1 MPEEAAGTTPLN
13 LTAEFPAVP
22 AEDWEAAIHA
32 DLAGADY
39 DKRLLWRTDEGIT
52 VRPYYRQGDATPLF
66 LDPSQITSWEV
77 AQDAAL
83 PLDAVR
89 ADWFHES
96 GATAVQEL
104 GWALAWGVD
113 ELASRGPAELTFV
126 YAVGSNYFFEI
137 AKLRAAR
144 ALWNQAA
151 AAFPTRARLRLHA
164 VTALS
169 NKSTYDPHT
178 NLLRATTEALSAA
191 IGGANAITIRPA
203 RFSNHLA
210 RSIHRILKEEAH
222 IDGVADPAAGS
233 YYIEALSNQLA
244 QAAWKVFQ
252 AIEAG
257 GGYRKALESGAIA
270 GELAAQRQARKKA
283 VASRRRTLVGV
294 NNYPDLN
301 ETALGQEPVP
311 APEAGPFPA
320 LRLAEDFEQIRLRT
334 ERANRPTVLLLKR
347 GDLKMRM
354 ARTNFCAN
362 FFGCG
367 GFTIRESEELEPAAL
382 IVLCSSDA
390 EYLAFARDICPR
402 APAPVIVAGNPK
414 DQMEALQQA
423 GVAGF
428 VHVLSNAV
436 DTLREWQTRLGMED

>member
-1 MPEEAAGTTPLN
+1 MPEDPAASLPLN
-13 LTAEFPAVP
+13 LAAEFPP
-22 AEDWEAAIHA
+22 TSTQDWEAAIHA

-39 DKRLLWRTDEGIT
+39 EKRLLWRTPEGIT
-52 VRPYYRQGDATPLF
+52 VRPYYREGDATPLP
-66 LDPSQITSWEV
+66 LDPSRITAWQPVQE
-77 AQDAAL
+77 AAL

-104 GWALAWGVD
+104 GWALAWAVD
-113 ELASRGPAELTFV
+113 QVVARRPAEVTIVF
-126 YAVGSNYFFEI
+126 AVGSNYFFEI

-144 ALWNQAA
+144 ALWHQAA
-151 AAFPTRARLRLHA
+151 AALSTAAPLRIHA

-191 IGGANAITIRPA
+191 IGGADLITVRPA
-203 RFSNHLA
+203 RFSEHLA
-210 RSIHRILKEEAH
+210 RGIHRILQEEAH
-222 IDGVADPAAGS
+222 IGAVADPAAGS

-244 QAAWKVFQ
+244 VAAWKTFQ
-252 AIEAG
+252 QIEAA
-257 GGYRKALESGAIA
+257 GGYPAALQAGSIA
-270 GELAAQRQARKKA
+270 AALATQREAAQNA

-301 ETALGQEPVP
+301 ETALGQPPVP
-311 APEAGPFPA
+311 APETGPFPA

-334 ERANRPTVLLLKR
+334 ERAARPVVLLLKR
-347 GDLKMRM
+347 GDVKMRM
-354 ARTNFCAN
+354 ARANFCAN

-367 GFTIRESEELEPAAL
+367 GFTIREADQLEPASL
-382 IVLCSSDA
+382 VVLCSSDP
-390 EYLAFARDICPR
+390 EYLDFARDICPQTK
-402 APAPVIVAGNPK
+402 APVIVAGNPK
-414 DQMEALQQA
+414 DQLDALRQA

-436 DTLREWQTRLGMED
+436 DTLRQWQTRLGMED

>member
-1 MPEEAAGTTPLN
+1 MPEELAGTLPLN
-13 LTAEFPAVP
+13 LAAEFPAVST
-22 AEDWEAAIHA
+22 AEWEAAIHA

-39 DKRLLWRTDEGIT
+39 DKRLVWRTDEGIT
-52 VRPYYRQGDATPLF
+52 VRPYYRQDDATPLF
-66 LDPSQITSWEV
+66 VDPSRIASWEV

-96 GATAVQEL
+96 GATVVQEL

-113 ELASRGPAELTFV
+113 EVAARGAAELTFV

-144 ALWNQAA
+144 ALWNHAA
-151 AAFPTRARLRLHA
+151 AAFPTPPGLRLHA

-191 IGGANAITIRPA
+191 IGGADAITIRPA
-203 RFSNHLA
+203 RFSAHLA
-210 RSIHRILKEEAH
+210 QSIHRILKEEAH
-222 IDGVADPAAGS
+222 IDGVADAAAGS

-244 QAAWKVFQ
+244 LAAWKVFQ

-257 GGYRKALESGAIA
+257 GGYRPDAIA
-270 GELAAQRQARKKA
+270 GELAVQRQVKKQA

-301 ETALGQEPVP
+301 EAALGQASVPVP
-311 APEAGPFPA
+311 ESGPFPA
-320 LRLAEDFEQIRLRT
+320 LRLAEDFEEIRLRT
-334 ERANRPTVLLLKR
+334 ERAGRPTVLLLKR

-354 ARTNFCAN
+354 ARANFCAN

-367 GFTIRESEELEPAAL
+367 GFTIRESDELEPAAL
-382 IVLCSSDA
+382 VVLCSSDA
-390 EYLAFARDICPR
+390 EYLEFARDICPR
-402 APAPVIVAGNPK
+402 AQTPVLVAGNPK
-414 DQMEALQQA
+414 DQVEALRQA

-428 VHVLSNAV
+428 VHALSNAV
-436 DTLREWQTRLGMED
+436 DTLREWQTNMGMED